1 MLITKE
7 TKLEIVRKHLEEG
20 LTIKELSE
28 TFHMHPSN
36 IQYYVN
42 LYRRHGSKV
51 FTNEDGL
58 KTYTREYKLK
68 AIKRCIEGGESI
80 RSVAEDLGL
89 TDYTVLRDWI
99 KKYKN
104 DGEEAI
110 QTSFSRKNYLLHEDR
125 QNAIATKELKE
136 RIEYLEAENEYLK
149 KSYSLILE
157 RNRRSKK
164 KS

>member
-20 LTIKELSE
+20 LTTKELSE
-28 TFHMHPSN
+28 MFHMHPSN
-36 IQYYVN
+36 IQYYIN
-42 LYRRHGSKV
+42 LYNKHGAGV
-51 FTNEDGL
+51 FTNEEGL
-58 KTYTREYKLK
+58 KTYSREYKLK
-68 AIKRCIEGGESI
+68 AIKRVLEGNESI
-80 RSVAEDLGL
+80 RSVAVDLGL
-89 TDYTVLRDWI
+89 TDYSVLRDWI
-99 KKYKN
+99 KKYKK
-104 DGEEAI
+104 DGEDAI

-157 RNRRSKK
+157 RSRRSKK